1 MKKFIL
7 ILILLSAFLSAFG
20 CSRKME
26 GGKTLTSSQA
36 MMSDAAYAWEW
47 AGYTEGPA
55 GVEGQ
60 TPPAFRDMSNLYGRV
75 NQEAAPS
82 RAADTSSSDSMSAN
96 LDNVERKLVK
106 RATIRIRAENL
117 EAADASVAEL
127 MAKYGAYSA
136 STDIEENARRYS
148 LRVPSNV
155 YDSFLA
161 EMNGLGRLLRRS
173 ETVEDVTL
181 RYYDLEGR
189 LATKKELLR
198 TFQSYLG
205 RARNIEEILSV
216 EARIS
221 ELQSDI
227 EGTGLQLRNLANR
240 IDYATIELNIIGPV
254 SSTPKNERTLGERI
268 KGMFA
273 DFGSF
278 LSVIVIAVVGIII
291 YGIPILLLVVLLFWL
306 FFGRI
311 GLIKKLWRKV
321 EPEKIK
327 Q

>member
-7 ILILLSAFLSAFG
+7 ILILLPAFLSAFG

-26 GGKTLTSSQA
+26 GGLVAERTYSNYSA
-36 MMSDAAYAWEW
+36 PMSERAQM
-47 AGYTEGPA
+47 PA
-55 GVEGQ
+55 TQ
-60 TPPAFRDMSNLYGRV
+60 
-75 NQEAAPS
+75 AAPVFGGMYDGS
-82 RAADTSSSDSMSAN
+82 EANSLRTADTSSSDSMSAN

-155 YDSFLA
+155 YDTFLA